1 MLEKRERNA
10 TILELVKNGA
20 SYAEVGRDYGITRA
34 RVSQICVR
42 SGIRSYAKTYLS
54 DEQEEQIERLHWQ
67 GMRPAHIAQ
76 ETGCT
81 IHLVSRFLDRTGLR
95 KIGSEGI
102 KRDLWDKYEDE
113 TVRRLYGAVSAAR
126 IGEKLGRTRCEVI
139 GRANRLGLTKHTP
152 HLRVQGGKEI
162 F

>member
-10 TILELVKNGA
+10 TIRDLVKNGA
-20 SYAEVGRDYGITRA
+20 SYADVGRDYGISRA

-42 SGIRSYAKTYLS
+42 FGIYSFAKTYLT
-54 DEQEEQIERLHWQ
+54 DEQEEQIERLHWT
-67 GMRPAHIAQ
+67 GLRPAHIAQ
-76 ETGCT
+76 ETGCS
-81 IHLVSRFLDRTGLR
+81 IHLVRRFLDRTGLR

-102 KRDLWDKYEDE
+102 EQKFWDKFEDD
-113 TVRRLYGAVSAAR
+113 TVRRLYGAVSAQR

-139 GRANRLGLTKHTP
+139 GRANRLGLTKP
-152 HLRVQGGKEI
+152 KGGKEI